1 MCLSFQGSAVR
12 RGTKLTRLRLLHDE
26 GAQIPI
32 NFETELRPLK
42 VAIAAA
48 EQWAAQHRAVLE
60 ALGITD
66 TDLIE
71 QSEGV
76 DGGEEGADQMAVVKA
91 EAELVAIDAASAS
104 MGDAKD
110 PESVLASVSYGDFA
124 KVVAAASQ
132 LVADFSLVR

>member
-1 MCLSFQGSAVR
+1 VR
-12 RGTKLTRLRLLHDE
+12 RGTKLSRLRLLHDE

-71 QSEGV
+71 QSADAA
-76 DGGEEGADQMAVVKA
+76 DGGEDADQMAVVKA
-91 EAELVAIDAASAS
+91 ESAVGLASAS
-104 MGDAKD
+104 EGDAALNGSSME
-110 PESVLASVSYGDFA
+110 PVLATVSYGDFA
-124 KVVAAASQ
+124 KIVAAASQ

>member
-1 MCLSFQGSAVR
+1 MR
-12 RGTKLTRLRLLHDE
+12 RGTKLSRLRLLHDE

-48 EQWAAQHRAVLE
+48 EQWAAQHRPVLE

-71 QSEGV
+71 QSDAA
-76 DGGEEGADQMAVVKA
+76 DGGEDADQMMAVVKA
-91 EAELVAIDAASAS
+91 ESAVSEGDAALNESS
-104 MGDAKD
+104 ME
-110 PESVLASVSYGDFA
+110 PEPVLATVSYGDFA
-124 KVVAAASQ
+124 KIVAAASQ

>member
-1 MCLSFQGSAVR
+1 MR
-12 RGTKLTRLRLLHDE
+12 RGTKLSRLRLLHDE

-48 EQWAAQHRAVLE
+48 EEWAAQHRAVLE

-71 QSEGV
+71 QQQQDVAE
-76 DGGEEGADQMAVVKA
+76 GEEGDQMAVVKA
-91 EAELVAIDAASAS
+91 ESSTSSEAVSAVDGDVAITS
-104 MGDAKD
+104 D
-110 PESVLASVSYGDFA
+110 PSVQPVLATVSYTDFA
-124 KVVAAASQ
+124 KIVTAASQ

>member
-1 MCLSFQGSAVR
+1 MR
-12 RGTKLTRLRLLHDE
+12 RGTKLSRLRLLHDE

-32 NFETELRPLK
+32 NFEAELRPLK

-48 EQWAAQHRAVLE
+48 EQWAAQHRPVLE

-71 QSEGV
+71 QSADAA
-76 DGGEEGADQMAVVKA
+76 DGGEDADQMMAVVKA
-91 EAELVAIDAASAS
+91 ESAVS
-104 MGDAKD
+104 EGDASLNGSSME
-110 PESVLASVSYGDFA
+110 PVLATVSYGDFA
-124 KVVAAASQ
+124 KIVAAASQ